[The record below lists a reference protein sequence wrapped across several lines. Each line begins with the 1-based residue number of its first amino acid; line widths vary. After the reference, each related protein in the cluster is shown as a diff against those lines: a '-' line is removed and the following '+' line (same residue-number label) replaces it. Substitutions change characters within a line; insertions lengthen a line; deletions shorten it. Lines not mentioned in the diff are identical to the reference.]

1 MGPAQGKVEG
11 GPSPPGRSTA
21 AGQEAAAAS
30 GGGGAGAGGGAEA
43 KPTLAEALYAGL
55 GRVVEIFRRFD
66 LTLTDEVDKVD
77 FRRTLVAVLVGDFD
91 RKEIDQLFERFEVD
105 ALTLTLTPT
114 LTLTLTPT
122 LTSTLA
128 LTLTLT
134 LTRWTAAARSTTR
147 TSIGS
152 SARSIT
158 S

>member
-1 MGPAQGKVEG
+1 MGPAQGKTGG

-114 LTLTLTPT
+114 LTLTLT
-122 LTSTLA
+122 LA
-128 LTLTLT
+128 LTLTRRGRVT
-134 LTRWTAAARSTTR
+134 YTSARSTYY
-147 TSIGS
+147 
-152 SARSIT
+152 
-158 S
+158 